1 MGIKL
6 GRNALFTMYCKEML
20 FLGWMHFH
28 MVLGIV

>member
-6 GRNALFTMYCKEML
+6 GSNALFSMCCKAML
-20 FLGWMHFH
+20 FLGWMHFD